1 MTTNTMELIG
11 YTAVTHVS
19 NVLEQARTTG
29 KETDLLLELASQI
42 KADDV
47 ASYLLALEHEG
58 KAKGLNDKSLKVKKS
73 NTKTVLL
80 FALGAAKGQEEWTPE
95 QVQAAVEACKAESA
109 SLAGMAQAARQSIKD
124 SQVGGDE
131 KEKQVDVMKSI
142 ESMVNK
148 MIEAGVNRAD
158 IKKALTAAAKA
169 L

>member
-1 MTTNTMELIG
+1 MSKTIDLIANTAEQ
-11 YTAVTHVS
+11 HVS
-19 NVLEQARTTG
+19 NVLEQARTSG
-29 KETDLLLELASQI
+29 KETDLLLGLAQQI
-42 KADDV
+42 EVADIE
-47 ASYLLALEHEG
+47 SYLLALEHEG
-58 KAKGLNDKSLKVKKS
+58 KAKGLNPKSLKVKKS
-73 NTKTVLL
+73 NTKTVLM
-80 FALGAAKGQEEWTPE
+80 FAKGAAKGQESWTAE

-131 KEKQVDVMKSI
+131 KEKQIDVMKSI

-158 IKKALTAAAKA
+158 IKKALSAVAKV